1 MSESKPDLL
10 PGTLDMLVLQT
21 LSPKPIH
28 GYAIAQR
35 IRAMSDDVLAVEQ
48 GSLYPALYRMERRG
62 WLKAKWGVSETKR
75 RAKFYHIT
83 KAGRQQ
89 LEREQS
95 SWSTFVEAVARVM
108 GGKAS

>member
-1 MSESKPDLL
+1 MPAPKPDLL

-21 LSPKPIH
+21 LAPEPIH
-28 GYAIAQR
+28 GYAIAR
-35 IRAMSDDVLAVEQ
+35 KIRAMSDDVLAVEQ

-62 WLKAKWGVSETKR
+62 WIKSKWGLSETKR

-83 KAGRQQ
+83 RSGRQH

-108 GGKAS
+108 GGKTS

>member
-1 MSESKPDLL
+1 MSQSKPDLL
-10 PGTLDMLVLQT
+10 PCTLDMLVLQT
-21 LSPKPIH
+21 LAPEPIH

-35 IRAMSDDVLAVEQ
+35 IRAMSDHVLAVEQ

-62 WLKAKWGVSETKR
+62 WIKAKWGISETKR

-83 KAGRQQ
+83 RTGRQQ

>member
-1 MSESKPDLL
+1 MLLREGRPLLAATQFLSLLDLGFFAWL
-10 PGTLDMLVLQT
+10 PR
-21 LSPKPIH
+21 
-28 GYAIAQR
+28 IAR
-35 IRAMSDDVLAVEQ
+35 
-48 GSLYPALYRMERRG
+48 YP
-62 WLKAKWGVSETKR
+62 ETKR

-83 KAGRQQ
+83 RTGRQQ